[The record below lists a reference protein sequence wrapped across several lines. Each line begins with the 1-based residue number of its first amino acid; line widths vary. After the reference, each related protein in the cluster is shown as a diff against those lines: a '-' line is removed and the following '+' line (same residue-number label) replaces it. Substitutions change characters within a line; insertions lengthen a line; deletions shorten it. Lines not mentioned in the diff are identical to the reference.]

1 MRTGTFAAVA
11 VLSTLAIGCG
21 GGNGSRLQHPT
32 LDQDYADRFVGAWDG
47 TATLAIRGQPTQT
60 ATGTQRV
67 GRTGFNRLAVAQVC
81 PGVDGP
87 AGLDSAT
94 TFSMDPVVCPAVNQ
108 SCGPVTLRWESG
120 IGNLAQDTLTM
131 TLEGTASGCGQSLAF
146 TVTFTGR
153 LLGGPDGG
161 APDGGAPD
169 GGAPDGGA
177 PDGGPPDAG
186 PTDHGPP
193 SAVVASKR
201 VAATIGLPV
210 ILDAS
215 GSTDP
220 DGRPMTFAWTIAS
233 RPPGAAPIMT
243 GADTSTPT
251 LTAMV
256 EGPYVLSVM
265 VTASDGQNADAA
277 VSVFAHQ
284 PIAAG
289 QSFVHLLSDPGDW
302 VGSGGSYDYTKADA
316 QMTVNSVDG
325 HLSLFIDGDENWN
338 GDFQMPSGFARFE
351 PGTYE
356 GLQRYPSHDPLRG
369 GLDWFGQGYG
379 CNTLTGSFTVGSVT
393 YTSGTLIAIDL
404 RFEQHCYGGAPALHG
419 QVHWDATDNAQPPGP
434 IPPPADLWQPAP
446 GSTPTAGNYI
456 YLQSDPG
463 DYVDAGGTFTYT
475 AADALISVSPGGNQL
490 SVRVNGDQNWFG
502 DFQAMSSIAQ
512 LELGYYGNLRRY
524 PFHNPVRGGLDWFGE
539 GRGCNTLTGWFVVDK
554 VTYTSGTLSALDLR
568 FEQHCEGNVPALHG
582 QIHWDASD
590 TTQPPG
596 PIQPPPGLWQP
607 APGSTPT
614 VGNYIYL
621 QSDPGDYIG
630 QGKTFTY
637 TPADTT
643 IWVSPAGNGLSVGV
657 GLSWNGDFQA
667 MSSIAELQPGY
678 YGKLQRFPF
687 HNPAR
692 GGLSWYGE
700 GRGCNT
706 LTGWFV
712 VDSVTYTS
720 GTLGAFDL
728 RFEQHCEGDL
738 AALHG
743 QIHWTATGN

>member
-32 LDQDYADRFVGAWDG
+32 LDQDYADRFVGTWDG
-47 TATLAIRGQPTQT
+47 TATLAIHGQPTQT
-60 ATGTQRV
+60 ATGTQRI

-177 PDGGPPDAG
+177 PDGGRPDAG

-193 SAVVASKR
+193 SEVVASRR

-243 GADTSTPT
+243 GANTSTPT

-256 EGPYVLSVM
+256 EGPYVLTVM
-265 VTASDGQNADAA
+265 VTASDGQNAEAA

-289 QSFVHLLSDPGDW
+289 QSFVHLLSDPDDYIGN
-302 VGSGGSYDYTKADA
+302 GGLYDYTKADA
-316 QMTVNSVDG
+316 RITVDSVG
-325 HLSLFIDGDENWN
+325 SHLRLLVDGDENWQA
-338 GDFQMPSGFARFE
+338 DFQMPSGFVQFE
-351 PGTYE
+351 PGIYD
-356 GLQRYPSHDPLRG
+356 GLQRYPFHDPL
-369 GLDWFGQGYG
+369 
-379 CNTLTGSFTVGSVT
+379 
-393 YTSGTLIAIDL
+393 
-404 RFEQHCYGGAPALHG
+404 
-419 QVHWDATDNAQPPGP
+419 
-434 IPPPADLWQPAP
+434 
-446 GSTPTAGNYI
+446 
-456 YLQSDPG
+456 
-463 DYVDAGGTFTYT
+463 
-475 AADALISVSPGGNQL
+475 
-490 SVRVNGDQNWFG
+490 
-502 DFQAMSSIAQ
+502 
-512 LELGYYGNLRRY
+512 
-524 PFHNPVRGGLDWFGE
+524 RGGLDWFGE
-539 GRGCNTLTGWFVVDK
+539 GRGCNTLTGWFVVD
-554 VTYTSGTLSALDLR
+554 
-568 FEQHCEGNVPALHG
+568 
-582 QIHWDASD
+582 
-590 TTQPPG
+590 
-596 PIQPPPGLWQP
+596 
-607 APGSTPT
+607 
-614 VGNYIYL
+614 
-621 QSDPGDYIG
+621 
-630 QGKTFTY
+630 
-637 TPADTT
+637 
-643 IWVSPAGNGLSVGV
+643 
-657 GLSWNGDFQA
+657 
-667 MSSIAELQPGY
+667 
-678 YGKLQRFPF
+678 
-687 HNPAR
+687 
-692 GGLSWYGE
+692 
-700 GRGCNT
+700 
-706 LTGWFV
+706 
-712 VDSVTYTS
+712 SVTYTN
-720 GTLGAFDL
+720 GTLSAFDL
-728 RFEQHCEGDL
+728 RFEQHCEGGL
-738 AALHG
+738 PVLHG